1 MGIFIKDAATDKAIR
16 KLAKLRGTTLTEAIR
31 GAVNRALE
39 EEKTSDVDEAA
50 VDALI
55 AKVASWPKTGLK
67 ADKEFYDSL
76 YED

>member
-1 MGIFIKDAATDKAIR
+1 MTIYVKDPKTDKAIR

-31 GAVNRALE
+31 QAV
-39 EEKTSDVDEAA
+39 EKELDNERKAKLTIEDIVARFAA
-50 VDALI
+50 Y
-55 AKVASWPKTGLK
+55 PKTGLK